1 MENYSIIIY
10 WFLSVLKQVIS
21 KAPQIKDFLGW
32 LPFVICY
39 SLVLIQFFNLVLKK
53 YLNFHNNNK
62 LDLSFNNF
70 LNSFFNLSVFGII
83 IGIYYVNRSVP
94 LALYFLYFP
103 FFLII
108 YKFIEMTLTP
118 QFFRKKLFIVSF
130 FILVISLITTRG
142 VNLILEMRHPNE
154 INKYQFIKNCLFQN
168 CDYSDYIYK
177 KKILINTPFFDTNYP
192 TSMKHYENV
201 LREAMNIN

>member
-1 MENYSIIIY
+1 MVFIS
-10 WFLSVLKQVIS
+10 LKAGAIS
-21 KAPQIKDFLGW
+21 KTPQIKDFLGW

-103 FFLII
+103 LFLII

-168 CDYSDYIYK
+168 CDYSDYIDK
-177 KKILINTPFFDTNYP
+177 KRF
-192 TSMKHYENV
+192 
-201 LREAMNIN
+201 

>member
-1 MENYSIIIY
+1 MLIV
-10 WFLSVLKQVIS
+10 SVLYSLSSLWSLECFVYANALIISNLAARALFYKKAYDYLYVLGFLILIFIFFHLIINTYYFLNFGKLLNYYLLVFISLKAGAIS

-103 FFLII
+103 FYNNPLSP
-108 YKFIEMTLTP
+108 Y
-118 QFFRKKLFIVSF
+118 
-130 FILVISLITTRG
+130 
-142 VNLILEMRHPNE
+142 
-154 INKYQFIKNCLFQN
+154 CL
-168 CDYSDYIYK
+168 
-177 KKILINTPFFDTNYP
+177 
-192 TSMKHYENV
+192 H
-201 LREAMNIN
+201 